1 MTTYIL
7 RRLGQAIPQLFIISV
22 ILFMLMQSI
31 GDPIATLGARIPPKA
46 EDKERLR
53 RQMGLDLPVF
63 FIDCNTEKL
72 PFVPGNKPTLGE
84 KVNNILKNT
93 DCEYGLYNQY
103 LVWLIGN
110 DWRMIDMDGDGVPET
125 AGKRQGVLRG
135 DLGTS
140 LVTRRPV
147 VESIADRLPNTL
159 ILMVTVEI
167 VIIIFSLALGLY
179 SALRPYSRFDNI
191 VTGLSFVGF
200 SMPVFW
206 LALSLMYLFA
216 VNFRR
221 WGLPYLPTVGMFD
234 PAVGKTPFEVIKH
247 MILPVATLSIISIAG
262 YSRFVR
268 SSVLETLGQ
277 DYVRTAR
284 AKGLRSMVV
293 VIQHALPNAALPFIT
308 LIGLDIPFLLAGA
321 VVTESIFAWPGM
333 GRLFVDHIERADF
346 PMLMGILM
354 LIAIAV
360 VVFQIVTDVVYSFV
374 DPRIRLE

>member
-1 MTTYIL
+1 MSTYIL

-22 ILFMLMQSI
+22 ILFALMQAF
-31 GDPIATLGARIPPKA
+31 GDPVATLGARTPPKP

-53 RQMGLDLPVF
+53 RMLGLDQPPYV
-63 FIDCNTEKL
+63 
-72 PFVPGNKPTLGE
+72 
-84 KVNNILKNT
+84 
-93 DCEYGLYNQY
+93 QY
-103 LVWLIGN
+103 FTWLVGN
-110 DWRMIDMDGDGVPET
+110 DWQKLDMDGDGVPET
-125 AGKRQGVLRG
+125 PGQRKGILRG
-135 DLGTS
+135 DWGNS

-147 VESIADRLPNTL
+147 LEMIGDRLPNTL
-159 ILMVTVEI
+159 MLMVTAE
-167 VIIIFSLALGLY
+167 IIIILLSLVIGLY
-179 SALRPYSRFDNI
+179 SALRPYSLFDNV
-191 VTGLSFVGF
+191 VTGLSFVGY

-234 PAVGKTPFEVIKH
+234 PQVGKTPGELIKH
-247 MILPVATLSIISIAG
+247 MILPVATLAIISIAG

-268 SSVLETLGQ
+268 SSVLEVLSQ

-284 AKGLRSMVV
+284 AKGVRARLVV
-293 VIQHALPNAALPFIT
+293 WRHALPNAALPFIT

-321 VVTESIFAWPGM
+321 VVTERIFAWPGM
-333 GRLFVDHIERADF
+333 GRLFIDHTERADF

-354 LIAIAV
+354 LISIAV
-360 VVFQIVTDVVYSFV
+360 VVFQIITDVVYSLV